1 MSQTKN
7 QERLEI
13 VNKRLAEI
21 NEKDVFPKRKQ
32 EQEPIIDE
40 APKTNHSPT
49 TPNSGRLK
57 TYLLRIAIVVGL
69 FFIIKLVMDSNL
81 IDSSIETTK
90 DKEEVKVEAKINIPA
105 KEEKLEYNFT
115 FTKDENIIIF
125 GKYPT
130 EEEALEAKKI
140 FTNKFVEF
148 PVVHF
153 YLPDNSNSNEEVY
166 CLYLGPIK
174 GKANANQ
181 WSKLIDI
188 KNEILSF

>member
-69 FFIIKLVMDSNL
+69 FFIVKFVMDSNL
-81 IDSSIETTK
+81 IDSSIDTTK
-90 DKEEVKVEAKINIPA
+90 DKEVVKVEAKINVR
-105 KEEKLEYNFT
+105 K
-115 FTKDENIIIF
+115 
-125 GKYPT
+125 
-130 EEEALEAKKI
+130 
-140 FTNKFVEF
+140 
-148 PVVHF
+148 
-153 YLPDNSNSNEEVY
+153 
-166 CLYLGPIK
+166 
-174 GKANANQ
+174 
-181 WSKLIDI
+181 
-188 KNEILSF
+188 SF

>member
-1 MSQTKN
+1 
-7 QERLEI
+7 
-13 VNKRLAEI
+13 
-21 NEKDVFPKRKQ
+21 
-32 EQEPIIDE
+32 
-40 APKTNHSPT
+40 
-49 TPNSGRLK
+49 
-57 TYLLRIAIVVGL
+57 
-69 FFIIKLVMDSNL
+69 MDSNL

-90 DKEEVKVEAKINIPA
+90 DKEEIKVEAKINIPA

-166 CLYLGPIK
+166 SLYLGPIK

-181 WSKLIDI
+181 WSKLIEI